1 MVADCGALV
10 SRARLA
16 ALRAAYLLTA
26 VSGTVL
32 GVAGFVLWSIA
43 HAVESAAQPDLAREE
58 ERR

>member
-1 MVADCGALV
+1 V

-26 VSGTVL
+26 ASGTVL

-43 HAVESAAQPDLAREE
+43 HAVESAAQPDLASEDE
-58 ERR
+58 QRR